1 MFLTLWQHLVYS
13 TAGVETSKGR
23 NTTNITHLQS
33 DSCVELNT
41 TPGEKKKRID
51 AVSIGMFPS
60 HLVCMLSFHSLLFR
74 ASLSAHSGVFRFS
87 QSVVFI

>member
-13 TAGVETSKGR
+13 TAGVGTSKGR
-23 NTTNITHLQS
+23 NTTNIKHLQS
-33 DSCVELNT
+33 DSRVELKI
-41 TPGEKKKRID
+41 TPGEKKKKIN

-74 ASLSAHSGVFRFS
+74 ASLHVRSGVFRFS